1 MKKIFF
7 LISLCLP
14 YTVYSLNICTEIC
27 AEYNI
32 KGKHKINVKGPL
44 AEEYSNT
51 EDIVE
56 NSLTTSLQTG
66 IFITKNIEFGIG
78 LKYQISLEFKDSEG
92 EFNFAP
98 IYFFTK
104 GSFLTG
110 ENINPYIIGQFGYN
124 FFGGDRDYYGKGKLT
139 GKYYYGLGVG
149 LILLGRLNFGL
160 LYSVNTGSNDSV
172 YMIDNLEAD
181 IEYSKIGLV
190 FGFCSNLKN
199 F

>member
-7 LISLCLP
+7 LISFCFS
-14 YTVYSLNICTEIC
+14 YNIYSLNICTEIC

-32 KGKHKINVKGPL
+32 NGKHRINVKGPL
-44 AEEYSNT
+44 AEEYPNA
-51 EDIVE
+51 ENIVR

-78 LKYQISLEFKDSEG
+78 LKYQIPIEFKYLEG

-124 FFGGDRDYYGKGKLT
+124 FFAGDSEYYGRGELT
-139 GKYYYGLGVG
+139 GKYYYGLGLG
-149 LILLGRLNFGL
+149 LILLGRINFGL

-181 IEYSKIGLV
+181 IKYSKIGLL
-190 FGFCSNLKN
+190 FGFCSNLQN